1 MVLGPSNDG
10 GYVLIG
16 ARKLTAD
23 ALAGI
28 EWGTPMVLEQTLERM
43 EKAGLSVY
51 VLEPRWDVDEPE
63 DWQRFRRMVG
73 ER

>member
-1 MVLGPSNDG
+1 VLGPSDDG

-16 ARKLTAD
+16 ARRLAPG
-23 ALAGI
+23 ALEGI
-28 EWGTPMVLEQTLERM
+28 AWGTPEVMQQTLERM
-43 EKAGLSVY
+43 DAAGLSVY
-51 VLEPRWDVDEPE
+51 LLEPRWDVDEPE